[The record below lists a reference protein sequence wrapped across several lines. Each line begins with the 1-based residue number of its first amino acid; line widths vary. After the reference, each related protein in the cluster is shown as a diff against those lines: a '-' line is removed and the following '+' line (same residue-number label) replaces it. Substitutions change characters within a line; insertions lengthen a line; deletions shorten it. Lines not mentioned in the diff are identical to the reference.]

1 MLLGLPRFSPVF
13 HSHVLRKQ
21 KQGRPGNEATVT
33 IETGWLIGAY
43 AYYAVVF
50 AYYQYVLI
58 SGSIQPY
65 IGFPYN

>member
-1 MLLGLPRFSPVF
+1 MQMEG
-13 HSHVLRKQ
+13 K
-21 KQGRPGNEATVT
+21 RPGNEPTVT

-43 AYYAVVF
+43 AYYAVAF

-58 SGSIQPY
+58 SGAIQPY